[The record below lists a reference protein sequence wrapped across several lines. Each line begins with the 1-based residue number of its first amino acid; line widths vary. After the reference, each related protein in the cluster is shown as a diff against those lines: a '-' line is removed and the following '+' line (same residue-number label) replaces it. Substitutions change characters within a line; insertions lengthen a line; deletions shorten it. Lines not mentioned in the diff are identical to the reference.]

1 MRYYPSSLL
10 ESASWYSFND
20 SYIGRSKWFLP
31 RQSDPSI
38 LLPSESPDGR
48 WHLFC
53 HTWLG
58 IHHFVSDSGLRWKK
72 EDALVFFRG
81 HSPFIYREGKTY
93 YMVFERHDFK
103 SNDKDVTKN
112 TSSIFLSSSEDLKKW
127 TEEKIILDSSRI
139 SLSSYRMGPCRLS
152 RPQLVLWQGRYIL
165 YFGAGE
171 CRMFDSGQ
179 KTAVRFMYSESDFI
193 DGTYRIR
200 NKPVLEV
207 EPDGEYRNLAV
218 GAVRIYPCSD
228 AICAVECA
236 YFYDKKKERSRCVM
250 LLLKSTDALVFNPV
264 RVMHT
269 QSEEGF
275 ASRAITGSDLKYMES
290 ENTWYCYYSA
300 NNKEKYYPFVRES
313 LGLLLGRSGILE
325 TE

>member
-20 SYIGRSKWFLP
+20 TYVEKSKWYLP

-58 IHHFVSDSGLRWKK
+58 IHHFVSTSGLNWKN
-72 EDALVFFRG
+72 DGPLVFFRG
-81 HSPFIYREGKTY
+81 HSPFIYREGKLY

-103 SNDKDVTKN
+103 QSGKDVTKN
-112 TSSIFLSSSEDLKKW
+112 TSSIFLSSSEDLVKW
-127 TEEKIILDSSRI
+127 TDPVIILDSNKI

-152 RPQLVLWQGRYIL
+152 RPQLVSWKGRYIL

-171 CRMFDSGQ
+171 CRMFDTGQ

-193 DGTYRIR
+193 DGSYKVRS
-200 NKPVLEV
+200 KPALEV
-207 EPDGEYRNLAV
+207 DPDGEYRNLAV
-218 GAVRIYPCSD
+218 GAVRIYPCAD

-236 YFYDKKKERSRCVM
+236 YCYDKEKNRSRSMM
-250 LLLKSTDALVFNPV
+250 LLLKSGDGITFETI

-275 ASRAITGSDLKYMES
+275 ASRAITSADLKYMEN

-300 NNKEKYYPFVRES
+300 NNKERYYPFVRES
-313 LGLLLGRSGILE
+313 LGLLLGRSGVI
-325 TE
+325 

>member
-58 IHHFVSDSGLRWKK
+58 IHHLVSDSGLKWKK

-103 SNDKDVTKN
+103 SNDKDVTKR
-112 TSSIFLSSSEDLKKW
+112 IQRAGEILG
-127 TEEKIILDSSRI
+127 IRILDHLI
-139 SLSSYRMGPCRLS
+139 
-152 RPQLVLWQGRYIL
+152 I
-165 YFGAGE
+165 
-171 CRMFDSGQ
+171 
-179 KTAVRFMYSESDFI
+179 
-193 DGTYRIR
+193 
-200 NKPVLEV
+200 
-207 EPDGEYRNLAV
+207 
-218 GAVRIYPCSD
+218 
-228 AICAVECA
+228 
-236 YFYDKKKERSRCVM
+236 
-250 LLLKSTDALVFNPV
+250 STDA
-264 RVMHT
+264 
-269 QSEEGF
+269 
-275 ASRAITGSDLKYMES
+275 
-290 ENTWYCYYSA
+290 YYSFL
-300 NNKEKYYPFVRES
+300 EH
-313 LGLLLGRSGILE
+313 GLM
-325 TE
+325 